1 LSGQATSVDEFLVPF
16 HIDNGLF
23 LLLTP
28 FPDPSL
34 LVKLSNGQ
42 TVDTAGLASDT
53 VLVLMGRGL
62 TDWLL
67 QGQPVNLFAVPHAVP
82 SMSGS
87 LTVHRS
93 VLARMKVAPLTAVE
107 SSSKHI
113 KFGDIFFETA
123 PTKQTDDLCTGG
135 VSEEVHR
142 NWKPPVSA
150 VPFLKV
156 PDFFKKHVCFVCFAV
171 GDKMYIEQ

>member
-1 LSGQATSVDEFLVPF
+1 MSICFQPSGVATSTDKFLVPF

-28 FPDPSL
+28 FPSPSL
-34 LVKLSNGQ
+34 LVKLSNGA

-53 VLVLMGRGL
+53 VLVLVGRGL

-67 QGQPVNLFAVPHAVP
+67 QRQPVDLFAVPHAVP

-93 VLARMKVAPLTAVE
+93 VLARMKVAPQTAVPALE
-107 SSSKHI
+107 TSSKHI
-113 KFGDIFFETA
+113 TFGDIFFETA
-123 PTKQTDDLCTGG
+123 PTKQMDDLCTGS

-142 NWKPPVSA
+142 NWKTPASA

-156 PDFFKKHVCFVCFAV
+156 LDLKNIALLVCCSR
-171 GDKMYIEQ
+171 